1 MDFNTFDSR
10 TAAEKGAE
18 LHLRHPATGELLF
31 ADKDDKKPCIV
42 TVLGSESP
50 SVRDAVREAQK
61 ARAKSKEADQ
71 DTNTLDGLNDSI
83 CEGAKRL
90 ITGFKNIN
98 RGDKPATKTDI
109 DWFLGLNMM
118 IGREEEKSFA
128 EQVVGFATSRGNY
141 LGNAS
146 AA

>member
-1 MDFNTFDSR
+1 MDFNQFDSR
-10 TAAEKGAE
+10 AAAEKGAE
-18 LHLRHPATGELLF
+18 LHLEHPATGALLY
-31 ADKDDKKPCIV
+31 ADKAEKKPCIV
-42 TVLGSESP
+42 TVRGSESP
-50 SVRDAVREAQK
+50 SVRDAVRAAQK
-61 ARAKSKEADQ
+61 ARAKSKDAEQ
-71 DTNTLDGLNDSI
+71 DANTLDGLNDSI

-90 ITGFKNIN
+90 IAGFKNIN
-98 RGDKPATKTDI
+98 NGDKPATLQDI

-141 LGNAS
+141 LGNVS